1 MEGED
6 RMVTQPRS
14 DTERRAYRRIPLSA
28 SVRYAPRQFADDV
41 PPDLWEGRIINISRS
56 GAAFKISTPLRDGGL
71 VELSI
76 IQANPPRCVSVV
88 GKVVRCESMLEMDL
102 TNPEGEPHRCHRVAV
117 EFTRTLDIEEI
128 ALLRD
133 TSTMAATV
141 AASRKSS
148 ETSAP

>member
-1 MEGED
+1 MA
-6 RMVTQPRS
+6 TQPRS
-14 DTERRAYRRIPLSA
+14 ETERRQYRRIPLSA

-56 GAAFKISTPLRDGGL
+56 GAAFKISTPLRAGGL
-71 VELSI
+71 VELSV
-76 IQANPPRCVSVV
+76 IQANPPRCVSML

-117 EFTRTLDIEEI
+117 EFTRTLEIEEI

-133 TSTMAATV
+133 TAPMAATV
-141 AASRKSS
+141 ATSRKSD
-148 ETSAP
+148 EAGPP